1 MSCLKVVCWALIIY
15 THYRCIRFD
24 IIICIIMTYSVY
36 NIKNYHTGRGGC
48 FSIRLRRFVC
58 RLRRIS
64 TSTSTNFNSTL
75 TNFNSTSTNFNSTST
90 NFNSTST
97 NFNSTS
103 TNLYSTLTIFSQLR
117 RIWIETDIWTYEND
131 ICVVEMICRCS

>member
-1 MSCLKVVCWALIIY
+1 MLWTCCKQYNETLASKFYIFVVSCLKVICWALIIY

-36 NIKNYHTGRGGC
+36 IIKNYHTGC
-48 FSIRLRRFVC
+48 YSIRLRRFVC

-64 TSTSTNFNSTL
+64 T
-75 TNFNSTSTNFNSTST
+75 STST

-117 RIWIETDIWTYEND
+117 RIWIETDICTYENY
-131 ICVVEMICRCS
+131 ICVVEMICTCS

>member
-1 MSCLKVVCWALIIY
+1 MSCLKVICWALIIY
-15 THYRCIRFD
+15 VALSLHSIRHNY
-24 IIICIIMTYSVY
+24 CIIMTYSVY
-36 NIKNYHTGRGGC
+36 IIKNYHTGRGGGC

-64 TSTSTNFNSTL
+64 T
-75 TNFNSTSTNFNSTST
+75 STSTNFNSTST

-131 ICVVEMICRCS
+131 ICVVEMICTCS

>member
-1 MSCLKVVCWALIIY
+1 MSCLKVICWALIIY
-15 THYRCIRFD
+15 VALSFHSIRH
-24 IIICIIMTYSVY
+24 
-36 NIKNYHTGRGGC
+36 NYLHNYDVFSIYYKKLSYWTGGC

-64 TSTSTNFNSTL
+64 TSTS

-131 ICVVEMICRCS
+131 ICVVEMICTCS